1 MSRIEREAVTYFI
14 NLFDS
19 TKRLQPNISMGD
31 KGNITDGYVDVFKNE
46 YDEQTNHTL
55 KDGNF
60 LGRLNVQVKGKSTKN
75 TRKRL
80 PSFELARSELEN
92 IKAVGGVVL
101 LVASIPKDD
110 PDQKTPYF
118 ADLTPSNVDSLLE
131 QMPKTQS
138 AKSVPLREFPMEIQ
152 DVYNYIK
159 HLQQRQRKKSTIYP
173 SDSIIQNAT
182 GFAVSLPYD
191 IDPSKPQIFGGPG
204 SIAIITASGMNGKS
218 QVINGILQVLPSDYV
233 LHENEDLEISCSDV
247 TFNKTRKRRTLDD
260 KTEFYVSPG
269 ISMVFDP
276 SSKHFSF
283 GLRYQTYLYYIL
295 KDLRFMQSLKEGKW
309 ITFNGENAAR
319 FDPSSKKLKEH
330 LEPLP
335 FLNEL
340 EDLCA
345 EFGVDPKL
353 FKIADLPN
361 AVSQALWDICTC
373 MFHGGRFENKQE
385 IPLRHT
391 LELGESKLQLIWH
404 FDEESKKWLPSSF
417 FDSSKH
423 IYAAILDDHDK
434 DKHLPEPVTPYE
446 FFSKDDLGTVL
457 NLNPEMLVESYQ
469 RIPGDRGKDLAHSTV
484 LKLIASA
491 DSTLNRRHELLAM
504 AATLN
509 NWILEVEP
517 SVHSHEI
524 NKYQI
529 KKRMGELSD
538 EDLQRIKE
546 MWQSAEQKDYG
557 DTSLSIEIATSIL
570 LGKTDGIGYLL
581 DKMDDADQES
591 FKSLP
596 LFYLHENHGNPYILG
611 EPNNEAEWM
620 KVKENIEQ
628 EYCQNI
634 TRLKEGR
641 STAINSN

>member
-1 MSRIEREAVTYFI
+1 
-14 NLFDS
+14 
-19 TKRLQPNISMGD
+19 
-31 KGNITDGYVDVFKNE
+31 
-46 YDEQTNHTL
+46 
-55 KDGNF
+55 
-60 LGRLNVQVKGKSTKN
+60 
-75 TRKRL
+75 
-80 PSFELARSELEN
+80 
-92 IKAVGGVVL
+92 
-101 LVASIPKDD
+101 
-110 PDQKTPYF
+110 
-118 ADLTPSNVDSLLE
+118 
-131 QMPKTQS
+131 
-138 AKSVPLREFPMEIQ
+138 
-152 DVYNYIK
+152 
-159 HLQQRQRKKSTIYP
+159 
-173 SDSIIQNAT
+173 
-182 GFAVSLPYD
+182 
-191 IDPSKPQIFGGPG
+191 
-204 SIAIITASGMNGKS
+204 
-218 QVINGILQVLPSDYV
+218 
-233 LHENEDLEISCSDV
+233 
-247 TFNKTRKRRTLDD
+247 
-260 KTEFYVSPG
+260 
-269 ISMVFDP
+269 
-276 SSKHFSF
+276 
-283 GLRYQTYLYYIL
+283 
-295 KDLRFMQSLKEGKW
+295 
-309 ITFNGENAAR
+309 
-319 FDPSSKKLKEH
+319 
-330 LEPLP
+330 
-335 FLNEL
+335 
-340 EDLCA
+340 
-345 EFGVDPKL
+345 
-353 FKIADLPN
+353 
-361 AVSQALWDICTC
+361 
-373 MFHGGRFENKQE
+373 
-385 IPLRHT
+385 
-391 LELGESKLQLIWH
+391 
-404 FDEESKKWLPSSF
+404 
-417 FDSSKH
+417 
-423 IYAAILDDHDK
+423 
-434 DKHLPEPVTPYE
+434 
-446 FFSKDDLGTVL
+446 
-457 NLNPEMLVESYQ
+457 MLVESYQ